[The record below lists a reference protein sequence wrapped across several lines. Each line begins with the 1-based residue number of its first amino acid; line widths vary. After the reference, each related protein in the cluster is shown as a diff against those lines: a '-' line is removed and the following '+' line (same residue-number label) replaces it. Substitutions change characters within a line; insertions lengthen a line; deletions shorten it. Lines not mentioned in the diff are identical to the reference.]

1 MRPQTLPRPLPVRKG
16 KSSVD
21 MSTFDA
27 RLHASAALA
36 DFEQEGEVCRR
47 WRRRPAADFRIP
59 LYQDTLDRHPWHAP
73 HSCLLVPEE
82 PTVHDKV
89 LRQVQIRLLLPSSEI
104 ASCLRQPTSRGGG
117 LTPLGRDTAWR
128 PDNQVFHV
136 GGIDLRTTTGNGLR
150 RRIAHTLG
158 LPKRHVKLQL
168 DGEGRGR
175 EGDELGPC
183 ILSAYA
189 RESGGGGP
197 ALRVSLDP
205 DWESPRSDCTLS
217 CR

>member
-1 MRPQTLPRPLPVRKG
+1 MRPQTLPRPLPVRDG
-16 KSSVD
+16 RSGVN
-21 MSTFDA
+21 MATFDA

-73 HSCLLVPEE
+73 ESCLLVPDE
-82 PTVHDKV
+82 PRVHDKV

-104 ASCLRQPTSRGGG
+104 ASCLRQPTSRDN
-117 LTPLGRDTAWR
+117 PLGCGTAWR
-128 PDNQVFHV
+128 PDNLVFHV
-136 GGIDLRTTTGNGLR
+136 GGIDLRTMTGDGLR
-150 RRIAHTLG
+150 RRIAHVLG
-158 LPKRHVKLQL
+158 LPKRHVKLQP
-168 DGEGRGR
+168 DGVEGGR
-175 EGDELGPC
+175 EDDELGPC

-189 RESGGGGP
+189 RESGGGG
-197 ALRVSLDP
+197 AAVRASLDP
-205 DWESPRSDCTLS
+205 DWESLGSDCTLS